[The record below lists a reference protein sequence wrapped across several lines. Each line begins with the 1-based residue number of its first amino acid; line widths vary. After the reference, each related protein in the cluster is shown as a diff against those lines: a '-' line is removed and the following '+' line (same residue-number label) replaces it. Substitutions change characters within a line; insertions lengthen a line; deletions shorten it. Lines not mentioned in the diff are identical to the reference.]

1 MINNFINNFT
11 KMTLLSAALAAFLL
25 PAAAQTSNG
34 TPANSTAPAA
44 TSAPATASAPAAAA
58 STSTTPDKVMS
69 VQERKDLQQ
78 KRIANGVANG
88 SLTGG
93 ETQNL
98 ETKESDLNKEE
109 NQMKALDNGHLT
121 AADRATLKQQQNQ
134 VSKQIYE
141 DKHNAQSQPADP
153 KTEFGQR
160 RENQQDRI
168 SQGVKSG
175 QLTAGEASQ
184 LEKQEGQVTNEVRAD
199 RAANGGKLTPAER
212 AQVNSQQNKVSKQI
226 YKDKHNNKKQ

>member
-1 MINNFINNFT
+1 MMNNFT

-34 TPANSTAPAA
+34 TPANSAAPAA
-44 TSAPATASAPAAAA
+44 TSAPATASAPAAAT

-78 KRIANGVANG
+78 KRIANGIANG

-175 QLTAGEASQ
+175 QLTAGETSQ

-226 YKDKHNNKKQ
+226 YQDKHNNKKQ

>member
-1 MINNFINNFT
+1 
-11 KMTLLSAALAAFLL
+11 LLSAALAAFLL

-78 KRIANGVANG
+78 KRIANGIANG

-175 QLTAGEASQ
+175 QLTAGETSQ

>member
-1 MINNFINNFT
+1 
-11 KMTLLSAALAAFLL
+11 
-25 PAAAQTSNG
+25 
-34 TPANSTAPAA
+34 
-44 TSAPATASAPAAAA
+44 
-58 STSTTPDKVMS
+58 MS

-78 KRIANGVANG
+78 KRIANGISNG

-98 ETKESDLNKEE
+98 ETKESDINKEE

-153 KTEFGQR
+153 KTQFGQR

-175 QLTAGEASQ
+175 ELTAGETSQ

-212 AQVNSQQNKVSKQI
+212 AQVNRQQNKVSKQI

>member
-1 MINNFINNFT
+1 MITNFT
-11 KMTLLSAALAAFLL
+11 KMTLLGAALAAFLL

-44 TSAPATASAPAAAA
+44 TSAPATASGPAAAA

-78 KRIANGVANG
+78 KRIGNGIANG

-93 ETQNL
+93 EAQNL
-98 ETKESDLNKEE
+98 ETKESDINKEE

-153 KTEFGQR
+153 KTQFGQR

-168 SQGVKSG
+168 AQGVKSG
-175 QLTAGEASQ
+175 ELTAGETSH
-184 LEKQEGQVTNEVRAD
+184 LEKQEGQITNEVRSD

-212 AQVNSQQNKVSKQI
+212 AQVNRQQNKVSKQI

>member
-1 MINNFINNFT
+1 MMNNFT

-34 TPANSTAPAA
+34 TPANSAAPAA
-44 TSAPATASAPAAAA
+44 TSAPATASAPAAAT

-78 KRIANGVANG
+78 KRIANGIANG

-175 QLTAGEASQ
+175 QLTAGETSQ

>member
-1 MINNFINNFT
+1 MITNFT
-11 KMTLLSAALAAFLL
+11 KMTLLGAALAAFLL

-78 KRIANGVANG
+78 KRIGNGIANG

-93 ETQNL
+93 EAQNL
-98 ETKESDLNKEE
+98 ETKESDINKEE

-153 KTEFGQR
+153 KTQFGQR

-168 SQGVKSG
+168 AQGVKSG
-175 QLTAGEASQ
+175 ELTAGETTH
-184 LEKQEGQVTNEVRAD
+184 LEKQEGQITNEVRSD

-212 AQVNSQQNKVSKQI
+212 AQVNRQQNKVSKQI

>member
-1 MINNFINNFT
+1 MITNFT
-11 KMTLLSAALAAFLL
+11 KMTLLGAALAAFLL

-78 KRIANGVANG
+78 KRIGNGIANG

-93 ETQNL
+93 EAQNL
-98 ETKESDLNKEE
+98 ETKESDINKEE

-153 KTEFGQR
+153 KTQFGQR

-168 SQGVKSG
+168 AQGVKSG
-175 QLTAGEASQ
+175 ELTAGETSH
-184 LEKQEGQVTNEVRAD
+184 LEKQEGQITNEVRSD

-212 AQVNSQQNKVSKQI
+212 AQVNRQQNKVSKQI

>member
-1 MINNFINNFT
+1 MITNFT
-11 KMTLLSAALAAFLL
+11 KMTLLGAALAAFLL

-78 KRIANGVANG
+78 KRIGNGIANG

-93 ETQNL
+93 EAQNL
-98 ETKESDLNKEE
+98 ETKESDINKEE

-153 KTEFGQR
+153 KTQFGQR

-168 SQGVKSG
+168 AQGVKSG
-175 QLTAGEASQ
+175 ELTAGETSH
-184 LEKQEGQVTNEVRAD
+184 LEKQEGQITNEVRSD

-212 AQVNSQQNKVSKQI
+212 AQVNRQQNKVSKQI
-226 YKDKHNNKKQ
+226 YRDKHNNKKQ